1 MVDHGFQRMELK
13 AATGNLASQRTALK
27 AGLQREGIMRNA
39 GFIHAGRVDLV
50 LFSLT
55 PNDLKSHSDH
65 DQRRTNTADL
75 K

>member
-1 MVDHGFQRMELK
+1 MELR
-13 AATGNLASQRTALK
+13 AATGNLASQRTAPK

-55 PNDLKSHSDH
+55 PDDLTSQHDH
-65 DQRRTNTADL
+65 GQRRANTQIT
-75 K
+75 KK